1 MSGGSSVKTTTITY
15 ASYDGESTIRAL
27 LWEPDRAS
35 AGDPPRGLVQ
45 LVHGMSEHVERYAG
59 FAEFLCGLGYA
70 VCANDHVGHGKTVSS
85 ERDLGHMPL
94 EGGEEVL
101 LHDVNAL
108 RELVFERLAGAGASA
123 TDIPYIIFGH
133 SMGSFITRVYLTR
146 YALGVRAAVIC
157 GTGQQPRALSAA
169 GKALTRGIARSR
181 GERYVSELVD
191 GMGAGAYGKAIEG
204 ARTDVDW
211 IATDPEVV
219 DEYRRDP
226 LCGQKFT
233 VGAYHTLSSLVAD
246 ATDPGLAARVPHA
259 LPLFFI
265 AGAEDPVGECG
276 TGVERAAQMYRRAGM
291 ERVDVKIYP
300 GVRHEI
306 LNEPIKCQ
314 VHQDVAAWLDEVLE

>member
-1 MSGGSSVKTTTITY
+1 MKTTTITY
-15 ASYDGESTIRAL
+15 ASYDDTSTIRAL
-27 LWEPDRAS
+27 LWEPDHEAAPS
-35 AGDPPRGLVQ
+35 GPRGLVQ

-59 FAEFLCGLGYA
+59 FAEYLCGRGFA
-70 VCANDHVGHGKTVSS
+70 VCANDHIGHGKTVASAD
-85 ERDLGHMPL
+85 DLGHMPL
-94 EGGEEVL
+94 EKGEEVL

-108 RELVFERLAGAGASA
+108 RELVMRRLREDSGSSG
-123 TDIPYIIFGH
+123 DLPYIIFGH

-233 VGAYHTLSSLVAD
+233 VGAYHTLSTLVAD
-246 ATDPGLAARVPHA
+246 ATDPKLVARVPHA

-265 AGAEDPVGECG
+265 AGAEDPVGDCG
-276 TGVERAAQMYRRAGM
+276 AGVERAAQMYRRAGM

-300 GVRHEI
+300 GARHEI
-306 LNEPIKCQ
+306 LNEPIKGQ
-314 VHQDVAAWLDEVLE
+314 VYEDVSMWLDEVLGS

>member
-1 MSGGSSVKTTTITY
+1 MKTTTITY
-15 ASYDGESTIRAL
+15 ASHDGASTIRAL
-27 LWEPDRAS
+27 LWEPDRVGA
-35 AGDPPRGLVQ
+35 AERPRGLVQ

-59 FAEFLCGLGYA
+59 FAEHLCSEGYV
-70 VCANDHVGHGKTVSS
+70 VCANDHIGHGKTAA
-85 ERDLGHMPL
+85 RADDLGHMPL
-94 EGGEEVL
+94 EAGEDVL
-101 LHDVNAL
+101 LHDVDAL
-108 RELVFERLAGAGASA
+108 RELATERLVAACGCLPEE
-123 TDIPYIIFGH
+123 IPYVIFGH

-146 YALGVRAAVIC
+146 YALGVRAAIIC

-169 GKALTRGIARSR
+169 GKVLTRGIARSR

-191 GMGAGAYGKAIEG
+191 GMGAGSYGRAIKD

-246 ATDPGLAARVPHA
+246 ATDPALAARVPHA
-259 LPLFFI
+259 LPLFLV
-265 AGAEDPVGECG
+265 AGAEDPVGDCG
-276 TGVERAAQMYRRAGM
+276 RGVERAAEMYRRAGI

-306 LNEPIKCQ
+306 LNEPLKAE
-314 VHQDVAAWLDEVLE
+314 VHRDVCSWLADVLDA

>member
-1 MSGGSSVKTTTITY
+1 MKTTTITY
-15 ASYDGESTIRAL
+15 ASHDGASTVRAL
-27 LWEPDRAS
+27 LWEPDGAAAPS
-35 AGDPPRGLVQ
+35 FPRGLVQ

-59 FAEFLCGLGYA
+59 FAEYLCDRGFA
-70 VCANDHVGHGKTVSS
+70 VCANDHIGHGKTAASAD
-85 ERDLGHMPL
+85 DLGHMPL
-94 EGGEEVL
+94 EAGEEVL
-101 LHDVNAL
+101 LHDVHAL
-108 RELVFERLAGAGASA
+108 RELALQRLRDTDGLSG
-123 TDIPYIIFGH
+123 DIPYIIFGH

-169 GKALTRGIARSR
+169 GRVLTRAIARSR

-191 GMGAGAYGKAIEG
+191 GMGAGAYGKAIED

-219 DEYRRDP
+219 DEYLRDP

-233 VGAYHTLSSLVAD
+233 VGAYHTLSTLVSD
-246 ATDPGLAARVPHA
+246 ATDPKLAARVPHA
-259 LPLFFI
+259 LPLLFI
-265 AGAEDPVGECG
+265 AGAEDPVGDCG
-276 TGVERAAQMYRRAGM
+276 AGVERAAQMYRCVGM

-306 LNEPIKCQ
+306 LNESIKDQ
-314 VHQDVAAWLDEVLE
+314 VHEDVAGWFDEVLGA